1 MRPPHFFH
9 NIVNMKHYLLIIVSL
24 FTFSVSHAQFSS
36 VSTNIVG
43 WAAGNINAA
52 VDLNVNLHNT
62 INIPVSANPFKFGDT
77 QWSHVVLQPGWRHWF
92 VERYIGQF
100 VSPSLFYA
108 NYTIGYDKRTFKGQC
123 LRHRMLLGLLETPE
137 YPLELHR
144 RDRGRYRL
152 YPLHREAAAEAHR
165 GVRRRVY
172 LSSPPVPAR
181 PDQMQ
186 PVIFLLVLIHRS
198 HDNDFRKL
206 QRI

>member
-1 MRPPHFFH
+1 MQMRPPHFFH

-43 WAAGNINAA
+43 WAAGNINAQYDQHSGLGQSVQVRRHPVEPCRPATGMAALVRRAIHRTVRLPLA
-52 VDLNVNLHNT
+52 VLCQLHHRLRQT
-62 INIPVSANPFKFGDT
+62 
-77 QWSHVVLQPGWRHWF
+77 HLQR
-92 VERYIGQF
+92 
-100 VSPSLFYA
+100 
-108 NYTIGYDKRTFKGQC
+108 QC

>member
-1 MRPPHFFH
+1 MKRFLLFF
-9 NIVNMKHYLLIIVSL
+9 ILISAYS
-24 FTFSVSHAQFSS
+24 TTYAQFSS

-123 LRHRMLLGLLETPE
+123 LRHRMLVGLLEAPE
-137 YPLELHR
+137 YALELHR

-152 YPLHREAAAEAHR
+152 YPLHREAAAEVHR

-181 PDQMQ
+181 PDQM
-186 PVIFLLVLIHRS
+186 
-198 HDNDFRKL
+198 
-206 QRI
+206 

>member
-1 MRPPHFFH
+1 MKRFLLFF
-9 NIVNMKHYLLIIVSL
+9 ILIS
-24 FTFSVSHAQFSS
+24 AY
-36 VSTNIVG
+36 STDICPVLVRIDQHRRMG
-43 WAAGNINAA
+43 CRNINAA

-108 NYTIGYDKRTFKGQC
+108 NYTIGYDKRTFKGNAYGVGC
-123 LRHRMLLGLLETPE
+123 SWGYSKLLSTRWNFIVEIGAGIVYTPYTEKLRPKYIGEF
-137 YPLELHR
+137 
-144 RDRGRYRL
+144 DD
-152 YPLHREAAAEAHR
+152 
-165 GVRRRVY
+165 RVY

-186 PVIFLLVLIHRS
+186 LVIFLLVLIHRS
-198 HDNDFRKL
+198 HDNDFRKYQRL
-206 QRI
+206 QDSGIVCR